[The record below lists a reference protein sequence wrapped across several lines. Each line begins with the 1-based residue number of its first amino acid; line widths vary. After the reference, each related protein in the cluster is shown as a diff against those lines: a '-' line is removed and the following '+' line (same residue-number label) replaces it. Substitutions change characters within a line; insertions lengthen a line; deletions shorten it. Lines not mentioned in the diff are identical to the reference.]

1 VSTDPTLDDLVFTAR
16 DDLVVETIDGE
27 CLVLDLDRNVY
38 FGLNPVGLS
47 IWEAISSGATLAN
60 ILDGLTARFPDVPA
74 DRLDADLRAFLGQLV
89 GAHLVLTSSP

>member
-1 VSTDPTLDDLVFTAR
+1 MTTDPRLDDLVFTAR

-47 IWEAISSGATLAN
+47 IWESIASGATLSSV
-60 ILDGLTARFPDVPA
+60 LSDLQVRFPDVPA
-74 DRLDADLRAFLGQLV
+74 ERLDADLRAFLGQLV
-89 GAHLVLTSSP
+89 GAHLVHTAPA